1 MLGGSVFESIIHVI
15 GFQLESLVNIESAA
29 HVMAVFFPRFP
40 GENLD
45 GQVRA
50 EMALGDGVLCRQLGA
65 LCRAD
70 PNGTRSCAP
79 VRSGTAA
86 CPPAWPAPPC
96 ASTARFIQEIVGDI
110 GLEPGEDLHTKRG
123 TGVPTVELL
132 ILVVVVLKVNGRIEG
147 GLLEIVA
154 HFNEL
159 PSAVGIFFLLLRHG
173 WKRETQTA
181 DYHQQLMQKGLILR
195 SHALRIA

>member
-1 MLGGSVFESIIHVI
+1 M
-15 GFQLESLVNIESAA
+15 
-29 HVMAVFFPRFP
+29 RK
-40 GENLD
+40 D
-45 GQVRA
+45 
-50 EMALGDGVLCRQLGA
+50 
-65 LCRAD
+65 
-70 PNGTRSCAP
+70 
-79 VRSGTAA
+79 
-86 CPPAWPAPPC
+86 
-96 ASTARFIQEIVGDI
+96 TARFIQEIVGDI

-181 DYHQQLMQKGLILR
+181 DYQQFTQNHVGVYYYLIFHKLLIICYLHFTPME
-195 SHALRIA
+195 SLDIHY